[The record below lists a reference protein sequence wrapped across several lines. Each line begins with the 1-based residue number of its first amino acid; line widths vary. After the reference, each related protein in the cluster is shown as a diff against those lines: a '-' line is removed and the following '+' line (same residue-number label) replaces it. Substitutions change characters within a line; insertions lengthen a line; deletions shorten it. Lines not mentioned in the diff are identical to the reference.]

1 MPICL
6 HPKQPP
12 RPFSLPHIHSTYL
25 SLSPPRDY
33 CARTE
38 SLVTDRVFG
47 HGQSL
52 WSYMCRIVATMS
64 KETYYSGKRDLL
76 ECQMRPSTVSN
87 ETYYSVETELL
98 HGQSLWSY
106 VSESRHASISLS
118 LSHTCICLSLS
129 RMHAH
134 VCRFLSLSYMELSA
148 SCPSHQFVSCEALIS
163 LVRRPLKPYTLHPT
177 PVYILPVLYSA
188 FPMCICVPTHLG
200 GQIYILFSGCPFS
213 LSLATSPLFHRQ
225 PQRVCVHLSCVCVY
239 L

>member
-1 MPICL
+1 VDFHRWGGDGANDDQGDLGARGRRRRQGLQEARSSSPSPFPSPSPSLSPSSLLGMMPICL

-106 VSESRHASISLS
+106 VSESSHASISFS

-134 VCRFLSLSYMELSA
+134 VCRSLSLSYMQLSA
-148 SCPSHQFVSCEALIS
+148 RHTSSC
-163 LVRRPLKPYTLHPT
+163 LVRLL
-177 PVYILPVLYSA
+177 
-188 FPMCICVPTHLG
+188 
-200 GQIYILFSGCPFS
+200 
-213 LSLATSPLFHRQ
+213 
-225 PQRVCVHLSCVCVY
+225 
-239 L
+239 